1 MYTKHEASG
10 SSYEITTDT
19 TTGNINATE
28 YNRVDGYIS
37 GCLGSPEK
45 TIGRISENFNT
56 TDFYQNEIPSS
67 DRDIDDAGADATKYY
82 KIGLEPNSVNFGQH
96 QATESLSQNASID
109 DWAFNALDRNLYAIE
124 KSTNILYRIDPS

>member
-1 MYTKHEASG
+1 MGAAIAYPGLGSLWAGATLDGRFYSAVGAIAINAAVRKIPFYNIPFNYDLNTYLFQNNVVYTKHEASG

-45 TIGRISENFNT
+45 TIWLGF
-56 TDFYQNEIPSS
+56 
-67 DRDIDDAGADATKYY
+67 
-82 KIGLEPNSVNFGQH
+82 
-96 QATESLSQNASID
+96 
-109 DWAFNALDRNLYAIE
+109 
-124 KSTNILYRIDPS
+124 